1 MKVRA
6 AVIVLA
12 VIGVVVTA
20 CNDDGRTMRPAGP
33 GQNAS
38 VSTLAPVTEPSADE
52 TFAPA
57 TSPTTSPPTSPTTT
71 PTSGTVAAGGELV
84 VTSSAFADGGPI
96 PAQYTC
102 QGDNVSPDLSWSPA
116 PEQTVEIAITMVD
129 LDAPDFVHWA
139 IAALDPD
146 STSLGAG
153 VVPELAIE
161 GTNGTGQLGYT
172 GPCPPPGETH
182 RYRITV
188 HYLTEQTE
196 LGDGAA
202 GADLAAAID
211 VATLASAGITGTY
224 SQS

>member
-12 VIGVVVTA
+12 VVGVAVTA
-20 CNDDGRTMRPAGP
+20 CNDDGRTMRPAEP

-38 VSTLAPVTEPSADE
+38 VSTLAPVTEPSVED

-57 TSPTTSPPTSPTTT
+57 TSPATSPATTVAAT
-71 PTSGTVAAGGELV
+71 PTSGPVAAGGELV
-84 VTSSAFADGGPI
+84 VTSSAFAEGGPI

-102 QGDNVSPDLSWSPA
+102 QGDNVSPDLSWSAAPA
-116 PEQTVEIAITMVD
+116 ETVEIAITMVD

-139 IAALDPD
+139 IAALDPA

-153 VVPELAIE
+153 VVPEFAIE
-161 GTNGTGQLGYT
+161 GTNGTGQVGYT

-182 RYRITV
+182 QYRITV

-211 VATLASAGITGTY
+211 VATLDSASITGTY